1 MSSTIAVEELHVGM
15 YIQLE
20 GGWLSHP
27 FPLSSFRIATLDQ
40 IETLRGLGLSRVRW
54 VPEKSDLPAGAAD
67 GKATSAEASPASSM
81 GRTAAAED
89 RTATAA
95 ATSTKSATAVG
106 PITPQ
111 THAAG
116 QQREQWLAT
125 QREAALRCERQYGE
139 AAVAWRAM
147 NDEVVAAPQQAGR
160 TGLALTRAMLDKML
174 GSDEIGIRLIGGGA
188 DRAAAHALNVT
199 VVSLLIGRTLNLG
212 EAEMTDLGVG
222 ALLHDVGK
230 LDVAERLRHEEQGF
244 TAAEIAAYRDHVAKG
259 VAHGQRM
266 LLAPGALAVLAQHH
280 EHADGSGF
288 PHKFSADRMAIAA
301 RIVAIVNRY
310 DNLCNPGSRTIALT
324 PHEAVAML
332 FAQGRARYDA
342 PVLNAFIR
350 MMGVYP
356 TGSLVQLTDDRFA
369 LVVGVNSNRPLKP
382 RVLVHGTPRAA
393 VARGRC
399 AAQPPASSDA
409 ELLDL
414 ETTPDLGI
422 RRSLAAAKLPPAALQ
437 ALDPRP
443 RVSYYFEPLG
453 PVGEQQAQLECAA

>member
-1 MSSTIAVEELHVGM
+1 
-15 YIQLE
+15 
-20 GGWLSHP
+20 
-27 FPLSSFRIATLDQ
+27 
-40 IETLRGLGLSRVRW
+40 
-54 VPEKSDLPAGAAD
+54 
-67 GKATSAEASPASSM
+67 
-81 GRTAAAED
+81 
-89 RTATAA
+89 
-95 ATSTKSATAVG
+95 
-106 PITPQ
+106 
-111 THAAG
+111 
-116 QQREQWLAT
+116 
-125 QREAALRCERQYGE
+125 
-139 AAVAWRAM
+139 M
-147 NDEVVAAPQQAGR
+147 NDEVVAQPQQAGR
-160 TGLALTRAMLDKML
+160 TGLALTQAMLDKML
-174 GSDEIGIRLIGGGA
+174 GSEDIGIRLIGGGA

-199 VVSLLIGRTLNLG
+199 VISLLIGRTLNLG

-244 TAAEIAAYRDHVAKG
+244 SAAEIGAYRDHVVKG

-288 PHKFSADRMAIAA
+288 PQKLVADRMGIAA

-356 TGSLVQLTDDRFA
+356 AGSLVQLTDDRFA
-369 LVVGVNSNRPLKP
+369 LVVGVNSSRPLKP
-382 RVLVHGTPRAA
+382 RVLVHGTPRSAA
-393 VARGRC
+393 ARGRV
-399 AAQPPASSDA
+399 AQPAQEDRA

-414 ETTPDLGI
+414 EALPDLGI
-422 RRSLAAAKLPPAALQ
+422 RRSLIAAKLPPAALQ

-443 RVSYYFEPLG
+443 RVSYYFEPLAQAR
-453 PVGEQQAQLECAA
+453 QQPALERAA